1 MLGPNPP
8 GPENTNLFEMGLGG
22 YDQVKATSL
31 FREKPNQI
39 CSYVGSADTFILN
52 FYLHIAV
59 EKKNFSSFKTLKL
72 CYFVTE
78 ALGNKYNTQVT
89 RTRELTRF
97 RPETLLYLLLLK
109 L

>member
-1 MLGPNPP
+1 M
-8 GPENTNLFEMGLGG
+8 NLFEIGLGG

-52 FYLHIAV
+52 FCLHIAV
-59 EKKNFSSFKTLKL
+59 EKKFCSFKTLKL

-78 ALGNKYNTQVT
+78 ALGNKYSTQVT
-89 RTRELTRF
+89 RTR
-97 RPETLLYLLLLK
+97 
-109 L
+109 